1 DYLRKN
7 QMISNEYGALKAE
20 LSHRFPNDI
29 EGYSD
34 GKDAFVKRIEKEAL
48 KWHWLNR

>member
-1 DYLRKN
+1 
-7 QMISNEYGALKAE
+7 MISNEYGTLKAE
-20 LSHRFPNDI
+20 LAHRFPNDI